1 MAPLSMQVTLFA
13 QLELFDMKS
22 RPSGCPVKADDA
34 PPALRMR
41 KIILVKCKNKT
52 KTPMSFLVLLDFISV
67 NNLTAVQSKR
77 RRPIPRIVEWK
88 KEAHNIATIG

>member
-34 PPALRMR
+34 PPALKMS
-41 KIILVKCKNKT
+41 KIILFKCKNET
-52 KTPMSFLVLLDFISV
+52 KTPKSFLVFLNCISV
-67 NNLTAVQSKR
+67 NNPTAVQSKR